1 MVPVRDFE
9 ARIICSD
16 TILKSSSLKT
26 WHWPSHIKACVAL
39 ILDGV
44 RRYRHCCT
52 DTNNCR
58 DMEHHH
64 SRCERLHLW
73 VTIVNR
79 VWFVAYARCWGLWQL
94 ISLWIAIRS
103 ESTPDVPRTSYD
115 IFRIPCEICL
125 LSTLRWSVQIEYEHF
140 KMVITCFR

>member
-1 MVPVRDFE
+1 MVPARDSE
-9 ARIICSD
+9 ARIICSA

-26 WHWPSHIKACVAL
+26 WHWLSHIKACVAL

-52 DTNNCR
+52 DANNCR

-64 SRCERLHLW
+64 SRCERLDLW

-79 VWFVAYARCWGLWQL
+79 VWFATYARCWGLWHL

-103 ESTPDVPRTSYD
+103 ERFFSVFLFVLNFAINSRHTEKNSGTINKNISARCFIGTNFSRTG
-115 IFRIPCEICL
+115 
-125 LSTLRWSVQIEYEHF
+125 
-140 KMVITCFR
+140 